1 MVSAARNA
9 LNQAVARGESSFA
22 TAATVTERF
31 RLFVAYVRRDGIGRM
46 EQITPEV
53 VTRYGQHLAEQ
64 VQAQELS
71 AAYAQNLVSAINTVM
86 NLATQGA
93 WNSVSPT
100 AGCAIAKRS
109 QVRRVAPTGLD
120 RGKFSDALADA
131 RSRGLWHGAA
141 VAELARELGLR
152 TKEGSLLDAVVAL
165 REAEARGAITVS
177 SGTKGGRKREVPIL
191 HSQLE
196 TLARAAAL
204 QSSNRSLV
212 PPAQTWAGFRTGELR
227 DTRELLQAHGISRL
241 HELRAA
247 YACERY
253 QNITGEVA
261 PVLGGNADRDID
273 QIARLQIAQELG
285 HGRIDVTNSYLG
297 GRGR

>member
-64 VQAQELS
+64 VVAEELS

-86 NLATQGA
+86 NLATQGV

-109 QVRRVAPTGLD
+109 HVRQLPPTGLD
-120 RGKFSDALADA
+120 RQKFRAALADA
-131 RSRGLWHGAA
+131 RSRGFWHGAA
-141 VAELARELGLR
+141 VAELARQLGLR
-152 TKEGSLLDAVVAL
+152 TKEASLLNAVAAL
-165 REAEARGAITVS
+165 HEAKAGGHITIS
-177 SGTKGGRKREVPIL
+177 SGTKGGRTRQIPVSQIQIEV
-191 HSQLE
+191 
-196 TLARAAAL
+196 LARAAAL
-204 QSSNRSLV
+204 QSANRSLV
-212 PPAQTWAGFRTGELR
+212 PQAQTWAAFRTGELR
-227 DTRELLQAHGISRL
+227 DTRELLQAHGITRL

-253 QNITGEVA
+253 QNITGKAA